1 MGNISRFEDLRVW
14 QAAREIVNAIYQL
27 TQRDAFSKDVVLV
40 KQIRRSAISIMSNI
54 AEGYQSA
61 SDKKFA
67 NYVNIAKSSA
77 GECRS
82 QIYIASDQ
90 QYINNEQSVEILNK
104 LTSISKQLS
113 KLESYLRKENLSPNQ
128 TKDYELPYNT

>member
-14 QAAREIVNAIYQL
+14 QAAREIVNAIYQI
-27 TQRDAFSKDVVLV
+27 TQRDALSKDVVLV
-40 KQIRRSAISIMSNI
+40 KQVRRSAISIMSNI
-54 AEGYQSA
+54 AEGYESA

-77 GECRS
+77 GECRA

-90 QYINNEQSVEILNK
+90 QYINNKQSVEILNK